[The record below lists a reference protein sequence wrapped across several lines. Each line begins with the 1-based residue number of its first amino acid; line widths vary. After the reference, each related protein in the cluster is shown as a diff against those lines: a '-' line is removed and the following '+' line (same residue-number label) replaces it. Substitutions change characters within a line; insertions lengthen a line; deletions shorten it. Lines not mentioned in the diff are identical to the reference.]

1 MGTLSW
7 APAARSN
14 GLRAGERDAGSAC
27 VCKPRPLRKSFALA
41 SPPSWAFR
49 GSAPGTRW
57 CHPARSRPGKAEAQA
72 GASSEHTAGVTTATP
87 DKANGLRKAVT
98 VEPGTRTVRERRP
111 ASKAGLYLIRTDGH
125 ACYREL
131 VRNSELSFAH
141 PSSQQQMIMWK
152 ERPRTIMVVKRL
164 GRELVEH
171 ARTVVDHLEGVEGM
185 RVILEDQCLQELREV
200 GYSGQAET
208 FDPSETRS
216 VSEAVDLVVCL
227 GGDGTIL
234 HVSQMFQG
242 PVPPLIAFDLG
253 SLCFLTA
260 HNYSEFA
267 SDLGQVLRG
276 EQRLEGCAVPNACHL
291 CATGIEAMSECE
303 IDGCPIRAGMLCD
316 PTETHTLR
324 GVMVTLRMR
333 LVCSIIRCNSSI
345 PESQFHVLNEVVID
359 RGSYAHLSTI
369 DCYMH
374 GRHFTRVQADGLMIS
389 TPTGSTAY
397 SLAAG
402 GSIVHPTVQ
411 AILFT
416 PICPHTLSFR

>member
-1 MGTLSW
+1 M
-7 APAARSN
+7 
-14 GLRAGERDAGSAC
+14 
-27 VCKPRPLRKSFALA
+27 
-41 SPPSWAFR
+41 
-49 GSAPGTRW
+49 
-57 CHPARSRPGKAEAQA
+57 
-72 GASSEHTAGVTTATP
+72 
-87 DKANGLRKAVT
+87 
-98 VEPGTRTVRERRP
+98 
-111 ASKAGLYLIRTDGH
+111 
-125 ACYREL
+125 
-131 VRNSELSFAH
+131 
-141 PSSQQQMIMWK
+141 
-152 ERPRTIMVVKRL
+152 VKRL

-234 HVSQMFQG
+234 HVSQMFQARAAKGRGRRLACFFYLAAPQRSETKLLCVASNHATCPLSLSRPQG

-303 IDGCPIRAGMLCD
+303 IGERIFQRTSGNSA
-316 PTETHTLR
+316 R
-324 GVMVTLRMR
+324 VR
-333 LVCSIIRCNSSI
+333 CSCRECVS
-345 PESQFHVLNEVVID
+345 
-359 RGSYAHLSTI
+359 A
-369 DCYMH
+369 
-374 GRHFTRVQADGLMIS
+374 
-389 TPTGSTAY
+389 
-397 SLAAG
+397 
-402 GSIVHPTVQ
+402 
-411 AILFT
+411 
-416 PICPHTLSFR
+416 

>member
-98 VEPGTRTVRERRP
+98 VEPGTRTVRCAAVRASRLASWSLSSREGLLRVRLLRRGVARAEFGHPLHPPWPRRERRP

-152 ERPRTIMVVKRL
+152 ERPRTIMVRL
-164 GRELVEH
+164 QTTRL
-171 ARTVVDHLEGVEGM
+171 RYPLPYPLEK
-185 RVILEDQCLQELREV
+185 
-200 GYSGQAET
+200 
-208 FDPSETRS
+208 P
-216 VSEAVDLVVCL
+216 
-227 GGDGTIL
+227 
-234 HVSQMFQG
+234 
-242 PVPPLIAFDLG
+242 
-253 SLCFLTA
+253 
-260 HNYSEFA
+260 
-267 SDLGQVLRG
+267 
-276 EQRLEGCAVPNACHL
+276 
-291 CATGIEAMSECE
+291 
-303 IDGCPIRAGMLCD
+303 
-316 PTETHTLR
+316 
-324 GVMVTLRMR
+324 
-333 LVCSIIRCNSSI
+333 
-345 PESQFHVLNEVVID
+345 
-359 RGSYAHLSTI
+359 
-369 DCYMH
+369 
-374 GRHFTRVQADGLMIS
+374 
-389 TPTGSTAY
+389 
-397 SLAAG
+397 
-402 GSIVHPTVQ
+402 
-411 AILFT
+411 
-416 PICPHTLSFR
+416 